1 MISSRLHFA
10 LIIAVIIY
18 FIALGLLLK
27 RNRFLLKYSLI
38 WIFAGILMLIFAIF
52 PQWLNSISAFLG
64 IYSPVNALFAIV
76 MFCIIFVIVSLTAIV
91 SAMNEKIKRLT
102 QNQAILE
109 EKIKELN
116 K

>member
-1 MISSRLHFA
+1 MISSRLHIA
-10 LIIAVIIY
+10 LIVAVIIY
-18 FIALGLLLK
+18 FLALGVLLK

-38 WIFAGILMLIFAIF
+38 WIFAGIVMLIFAIF
-52 PQWLNSISAFLG
+52 PKLLNSLSRFLG
-64 IYSPVNALFAIV
+64 IYNPVNALFIMV
-76 MFCIIFVIVSLTAIV
+76 LCCVVCVLVSLTAIV

-109 EKIKELN
+109 EKIKELS